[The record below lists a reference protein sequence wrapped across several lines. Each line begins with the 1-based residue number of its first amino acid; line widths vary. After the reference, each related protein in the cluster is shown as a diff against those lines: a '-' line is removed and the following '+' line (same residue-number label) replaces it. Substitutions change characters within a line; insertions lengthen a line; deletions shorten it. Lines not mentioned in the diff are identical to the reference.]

1 MDIGIIGSG
10 NIGSTL
16 ARRLSALGHQVAIA
30 NSRGPASLA
39 SIAAETGATAASV
52 EQAAGA
58 RDLVIVAIPQNAVPH
73 LPLDVLRTAS
83 AVVVD
88 TGNYY
93 PSRDGRITEI
103 DGGLTDSQWVARLL
117 GRPVVKAFNNIVAG
131 SLATRGLPEG
141 AAGRICLAVAGDDAR
156 AKAIVQDLIR
166 SLGFDAVDSGTLADS
181 WRQQPGTPAYCRDLD
196 AEALRTALAEADA
209 GRVASYR
216 SKADEEAAPY
226 FSKSKT

>member
-16 ARRLSALGHQVAIA
+16 ARHLGKLGHQVAIA

-39 SIAAETGATAASV
+39 SLAAETGATAATV

-58 RDLVIVAIPQNAVPH
+58 QDLVIIAVPQNSVPH
-73 LPLDVLRTAS
+73 LPLQHLRKTS
-83 AVVVD
+83 AAVVD

-93 PSRDGRITEI
+93 PSRDGRIAEI

-117 GRPVVKAFNNIVAG
+117 GRPVIKAFNNIVAG
-131 SLATRGLPEG
+131 SLATRGVPEG
-141 AAGRICLAVAGDDAR
+141 APGRICLSVSGDDPR
-156 AKAIVQDLIR
+156 AKTMVQDLIR
-166 SLGFDAVDSGTLADS
+166 SLGFDAIDAGPLADS

-196 AEALRTALAEADA
+196 AEALRTALAQADA
-209 GRVASYR
+209 GQIASYR
-216 SKADEEAAPY
+216 SKADQEAAPY
-226 FSKSKT
+226 FAPPKT

>member
-16 ARRLSALGHQVAIA
+16 ARRIRALGHQVAIA

-39 SIAAETGATAASV
+39 SIAAETGATPATV

-58 RDLVIVAIPQNAVPH
+58 QDMVIIAIPQNAVTH
-73 LPLDVLRTAS
+73 LPLEVLRTAS

-117 GRPVVKAFNNIVAG
+117 DRPVVKAFNNIVAG

-141 AAGRICLAVAGDDAR
+141 APGRICLAVAGDEAR
-156 AKAIVQDLIR
+156 AKAMAQDLIR
-166 SLGFDAVDSGTLADS
+166 SLGFDAIDSGTLAGS
-181 WRQQPGTPAYCRDLD
+181 WRQQPGTPAYCRDLN
-196 AEALRTALAEADA
+196 AEALRTALAQSDH
-209 GRVASYR
+209 GQVASYR

-226 FSKSKT
+226 FSATKS